1 MQNLMNLLYITNVL
15 EDPIQS
21 GQYEGWNKTL
31 RDIVKVVPFNNT
43 IRRAFSPEEA
53 LKFYSLSN

>member
-1 MQNLMNLLYITNVL
+1 MNLLYITNVL